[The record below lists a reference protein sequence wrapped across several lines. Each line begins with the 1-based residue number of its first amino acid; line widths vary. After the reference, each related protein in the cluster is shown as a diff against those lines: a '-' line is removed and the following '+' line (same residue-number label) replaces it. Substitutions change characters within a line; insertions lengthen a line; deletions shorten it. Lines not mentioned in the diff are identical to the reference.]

1 MIQMIYMGIFM
12 QKFLEKFKRKPL
24 LFLLPSASVL
34 LLLFL
39 LFFHSQQNADQAFSK
54 YTSELF
60 RQEISGNTIT
70 LHYTLKDPEKYG
82 IKNAPI
88 SYGQCTT
95 DPELVRSSVDAER
108 TRLRSYN
115 RISLS
120 KDNRLTYDVLN
131 DYLNSAYDLSPY
143 TLYDEPLAPL
153 TGTQSQ
159 LPVILSEY
167 RFYEISDIENYLQ
180 LLTKTPE
187 YFRSI
192 LNFEHTKSE
201 SGLFM
206 ASYTADSIIKECRD
220 FVNLKESNYLYSS
233 FVERL
238 EELASAKDGVL
249 TEKQREAY
257 TRQNNVY
264 IKKYIFPAYEQLIS
278 GLSELRSS
286 GKNNNG
292 LCYLPNG
299 RTYYEYLVRS
309 ETGSSRSIA
318 ELQNLTNA
326 QILSDLTVM
335 QRVLTEDSS
344 SGSSSVTSDIFSS
357 QGTLLSES
365 DPEKILSTLSNKIT
379 KDFPPYPQIHT
390 QIKYV
395 QKSMEEYLSPAFY
408 MIPAID
414 NTSENVIYI
423 NKGHITDNLSLFTTF
438 AHEGYPGH
446 LYQNVY
452 YASLHPNPIR
462 CVLNYG
468 GYTEGWAT
476 YSEMMSYYF
485 STLTKEQATI
495 FQRNSSVI
503 LGLYA
508 LADMGIHYDGWKL
521 ADAAAFFHTYGIT
534 DDATIEDIYDL
545 IIADPANY
553 LKYYIGY
560 LEFLELKKDAVDKWE
575 DNFTLR
581 LSQQEP
587 VKFSFLAPFTKL
599 CEFLPHEK
607 KLLTGVSHHE
617 CITSFKVSIFIKSQ
631 SRHLIKHRTLK
642 MYHFIMRQYQD
653 IILTVCIT
661 HGKCHQ
667 MMIILTEIWI
677 QLHIFREIVHP
688 SHIPLQ
694 AET

>member
-12 QKFLEKFKRKPL
+12 QKFLEKFKQKPL

-39 LFFHSQQNADQAFSK
+39 LFFHSQQDADQAFSK

-70 LHYTLKDPEKYG
+70 LHYTLKNPEKYG
-82 IKNAPI
+82 IENAPI

-95 DPELVRSSVDAER
+95 DPELVRSSVDAEW

-115 RISLS
+115 RTALS

-143 TLYDEPLAPL
+143 TLYDEPLA
-153 TGTQSQ
+153 
-159 LPVILSEY
+159 
-167 RFYEISDIENYLQ
+167 
-180 LLTKTPE
+180 
-187 YFRSI
+187 RSI

-278 GLSELRSS
+278 GLSGLRSS
-286 GKNNNG
+286 GRNNNG

-318 ELQNLTNA
+318 ELQNLANT

-534 DDATIEDIYDL
+534 DDSTIEDIYDL

-560 LEFLELKKDAVDKWE
+560 LEFLELKKNAVNKWG
-575 DNFTLR
+575 DNF
-581 LSQQEP
+581 SQMRFHKAVLDVGP
-587 VKFSFLAPFTKL
+587 ASFDVIQKY
-599 CEFLPHEK
+599 
-607 KLLTGVSHHE
+607 V
-617 CITSFKVSIFIKSQ
+617 FK
-631 SRHLIKHRTLK
+631 
-642 MYHFIMRQYQD
+642 
-653 IILTVCIT
+653 
-661 HGKCHQ
+661 
-667 MMIILTEIWI
+667 
-677 QLHIFREIVHP
+677 
-688 SHIPLQ
+688 
-694 AET
+694 

>member
-1 MIQMIYMGIFM
+1 M
-12 QKFLEKFKRKPL
+12 QKFLKKFRQKPL
-24 LFLLPSASVL
+24 FMLLPSAAAFLILSVL
-34 LLLFL
+34 FL
-39 LFFHSQQNADQAFSK
+39 HFHQDANQAFSQ

-70 LHYTLKDPEKYG
+70 LHYTLKDPGKYG
-82 IKNAPI
+82 IKNTPI
-88 SYGQCTT
+88 SYGHCTT
-95 DPELVRSSVDAER
+95 DPER
-108 TRLRSYN
+108 TRLQSHN
-115 RISLS
+115 RTSLS
-120 KDNRLTYDVLN
+120 KNNRITYDVLD
-131 DYLNSAYDLSPY
+131 DYLTSAYDLAPY

-192 LNFEHTKSE
+192 LNFEHIKSE

-238 EELASAKDGVL
+238 DELASTKNSGL
-249 TEKQREAY
+249 TEKQRKAY
-257 TRQNNVY
+257 TRQNSAY
-264 IKKYIFPAYEQLIS
+264 IKKYIFPSYEQLIS
-278 GLSELRSS
+278 GLSELRNS

-575 DNFTLR
+575 DNFTQMQFHKAVLDVG
-581 LSQQEP
+581 P
-587 VKFSFLAPFTKL
+587 ASFDVIQKY
-599 CEFLPHEK
+599 
-607 KLLTGVSHHE
+607 V
-617 CITSFKVSIFIKSQ
+617 FK
-631 SRHLIKHRTLK
+631 
-642 MYHFIMRQYQD
+642 
-653 IILTVCIT
+653 
-661 HGKCHQ
+661 
-667 MMIILTEIWI
+667 
-677 QLHIFREIVHP
+677 
-688 SHIPLQ
+688 
-694 AET
+694 